1 MAANGEIPGALRT
14 PGGHWKIPDSPELK
28 NWVRDFAKAPSAQRI
43 VDLADD
49 GQLRD
54 SFRLVKEILKRAHS
68 LRCLIRRGGWAHDS
82 PIWGFLFD
90 ELRPLRLT
98 LETLKMPIE
107 DVLAYIKE
115 ENREARKRG
124 ILID

>member
-1 MAANGEIPGALRT
+1 M
-14 PGGHWKIPDSPELK
+14 
-28 NWVRDFAKAPSAQRI
+28 
-43 VDLADD
+43 DLADD

-54 SFRLVKEILKRAHS
+54 AFRLVREIPERTHS
-68 LRCLIRRGGWAHDS
+68 LRCLIRKAGWAHES

-107 DVLAYIKE
+107 DVFAYIKE
-115 ENREARKRG
+115 ENREACESG
-124 ILID
+124 